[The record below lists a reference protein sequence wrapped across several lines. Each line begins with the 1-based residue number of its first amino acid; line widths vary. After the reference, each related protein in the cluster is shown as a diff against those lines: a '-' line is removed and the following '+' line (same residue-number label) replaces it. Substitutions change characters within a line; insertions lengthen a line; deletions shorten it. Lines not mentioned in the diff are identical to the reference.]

1 MFGKSLITLDFLTIK
16 NYQIY
21 TFLYIGLKPLFST
34 PNHRYFLHKL
44 HLVNYLYFHPR
55 VENSFLI
62 CIYLRKE
69 KNKRRRNMR
78 LKIKL
83 PNGFKSDLYISPEFI
98 SAIGMLVTT
107 LHLAGII

>member
-1 MFGKSLITLDFLTIK
+1 
-16 NYQIY
+16 
-21 TFLYIGLKPLFST
+21 
-34 PNHRYFLHKL
+34 
-44 HLVNYLYFHPR
+44 
-55 VENSFLI
+55 
-62 CIYLRKE
+62 
-69 KNKRRRNMR
+69 MR